1 VRLDVALDE
10 FFPYPVGSVWA
21 VLTDAEAISDWLM
34 ATSDFRPG
42 VGARFRLRTQHLSA
56 NGWIDA
62 EVLELDPPRRMV
74 WSWSVNDGSQPTTV
88 TFELEREG
96 EGTRLRLHH
105 EGMIDPAFGSL
116 LVDGWP
122 GRIAL
127 LAEILQRPTRE
138 VT

>member
-1 VRLDVALDE
+1 MVALDE
-10 FFPYPVGSVWA
+10 FLPHPVESVWA
-21 VLTDAEAISDWLM
+21 DLTDAESISDWLM
-34 ATSDFRPG
+34 ATSDFRAD
-42 VGARFRLRTQHLSA
+42 VGARFRLKTQHLSA

-74 WSWSVNDGSQPTTV
+74 WSWSVNDGSVPTTV

-96 EGTRLRLHH
+96 EGTRLRLRH
-105 EGMIDPAFGSL
+105 EGAIDPAFGRR

-127 LAEILQRPTRE
+127 LAEVLRRPTRE

>member
-1 VRLDVALDE
+1 MRLDVALDE
-10 FFPYPVGSVWA
+10 FLPHPVASVWA
-21 VLTDAEAISDWLM
+21 VLTDAGAISDWLM
-34 ATSDFRPG
+34 ATRDFRPDVG
-42 VGARFRLRTQHLSA
+42 VRFRLKTRHLSA

-62 EVLELDPPRRMV
+62 KVLELDPPRRMV

-96 EGTRLRLHH
+96 EGTRLRLRH
-105 EGMIDPAFGSL
+105 EGTIDPAFGNL

-127 LAEILQRPTRE
+127 LAEVLQRHTGE